1 MNKFQEMKRLIIMLL
16 ITVLVAMSFSGCATN
31 RKYQSELRGLM
42 LQDNLKM
49 KRNKAYYSKH
59 NARLRKDAFRQYRKN
74 NRNLG

>member
-1 MNKFQEMKRLIIMLL
+1 MKRLIITLL
-16 ITVLVAMSFSGCATN
+16 IALFLAMSFLGCASN

-59 NARLRKDAFRQYRKN
+59 NAKLRKDAFRQYRKN